1 MGYLIDTS
9 VFIAWERQR
18 LDSAA
23 LVARVGAEP
32 VALSV
37 VTASELLHGV
47 HRAETAQRRGKRE
60 EFVEAIL
67 SAMPVVPIDLAIART
82 HARIWADLAARGS
95 VIGAH
100 DLLIAAT
107 ALTHDLVI
115 ATRNVREFA
124 RIESV
129 RVEVW

>member
-9 VFIAWERQR
+9 ILIAWERQQ
-18 LDSAA
+18 LDGGAI
-23 LVARVGAEP
+23 VAHAGSDE
-32 VALSV
+32 VALSSI
-37 VTASELLHGV
+37 TASELLHGV
-47 HRAETAQRRGKRE
+47 HRAQSAQRRGKRE

-67 SAMPVVPIDLAIART
+67 SALPVVPVDLAVART
-82 HARIWADLAARGS
+82 HARIWADLAARGA

-107 ALTHDLVI
+107 ALTFDLVI
-115 ATRNVREFA
+115 ATRNERDFG
-124 RIESV
+124 RIEGA